1 MSDEGLY
8 ASIREA
14 AAKTMVDSAF
24 RSLRWEGVQE
34 FRREQYRRVADVV
47 LDAAGVPALLQQ
59 VETLTEERDH
69 AEAQYVEVVA
79 LGAELREK
87 FTACENALVDA
98 CEERGRLTLHLH
110 EALDKLSELRS
121 EVEVRDRR
129 ITELTAAL
137 TSLLD
142 GFSETAPE
150 FWTPAMAKARAC
162 VWAIAWC
169 PKCGVER
176 CDYEVTHEGSQFLD
190 ACPNCGT
197 EDFPT
202 TDRVAPAG
210 GDTSNPPRYE
220 GTHACIGCGQPY
232 ITTTDKLPGYRE
244 FCDGCLVAVAKKLAW
259 FFNEPDVDSMMEPAQ
274 YALEAIIETAA
285 DGSVPEPTTAP
296 ADRSKNFN
304 ETCGTH
310 GYTNARGMRVGGNEH
325 PDRCVCQG
333 DDTTP
338 HKHYRDA
345 PYSCARCLRCDGYAP
360 AVSGPVSTE
369 GK

>member
-1 MSDEGLY
+1 MSDSEGLY

-14 AAKTMVDSAF
+14 CENARIDFAAALRELAQPPDDRATAAAAEMIRSA
-24 RSLRWEGVQE
+24 
-34 FRREQYRRVADVV
+34 ADV
-47 LDAAGVPALLQQ
+47 LLAQVPALLEQ
-59 VETLTEERDH
+59 VE
-69 AEAQYVEVVA
+69 A
-79 LGAELREK
+79 
-87 FTACENALVDA
+87 
-98 CEERGRLTLHLH
+98 
-110 EALDKLSELRS
+110 
-121 EVEVRDRR
+121 RDRR
-129 ITELTAAL
+129 INELTAAL

-202 TDRVAPAG
+202 TDRVLADG

-274 YALEAIIETAA
+274 YALEAIIETRTLRGCASGGMSTPTAA
-285 DGSVPEPTTAP
+285 SARATTRRHTSTTGTRPTP
-296 ADRSKNFN
+296 
-304 ETCGTH
+304 
-310 GYTNARGMRVGGNEH
+310 ARG
-325 PDRCVCQG
+325 
-333 DDTTP
+333 
-338 HKHYRDA
+338 A
-345 PYSCARCLRCDGYAP
+345 
-360 AVSGPVSTE
+360 
-369 GK
+369 